1 MPLRSIA
8 TRSTSYTRVVV
19 TWDRRCGCG
28 KGQLCLALVLALL
41 VGVWASAAQA
51 QEGERVFQRCYACH
65 SLDPAER
72 GLSGPTLR
80 GIFGRRAGTLDGFD
94 YSRSLREAGRDGL
107 VWSAETLDRFL
118 DDPEALVPGVR
129 MGGVRLRDAAERRA
143 LIRWLQ
149 DPAR

>member
-1 MPLRSIA
+1 
-8 TRSTSYTRVVV
+8 VV
-19 TWDRRCGCG
+19 
-28 KGQLCLALVLALL
+28 ALALL
-41 VGVWASAAQA
+41 VGVSESVACA

-80 GIFGRRAGTLDGFD
+80 GIFGRRAGTLDSFD

-118 DDPEALVPGVR
+118 EDPEAVVQGVR
-129 MGGVRLRDAAERRA
+129 MGGIRLRNAAERRA
-143 LIRWLQ
+143 LIRWLE
-149 DPAR
+149 RVTK

>member
-1 MPLRSIA
+1 MV
-8 TRSTSYTRVVV
+8 TRDYWRGRRARQSFV
-19 TWDRRCGCG
+19 T
-28 KGQLCLALVLALL
+28 LALALL
-41 VGVWASAAQA
+41 AGLWWDAAWA

-65 SLDPAER
+65 SFDPAER

-80 GIFGRRAGTLDGFD
+80 GIFGRRAGTLDDFD

-118 DDPEALVPGVR
+118 EDPEAVVQGVR
-129 MGGVRLRDAAERRA
+129 MGGVRLRNAAERRA

-149 DPAR
+149 NAAK

>member
-1 MPLRSIA
+1 M
-8 TRSTSYTRVVV
+8 
-19 TWDRRCGCG
+19 
-28 KGQLCLALVLALL
+28 LALL
-41 VGVWASAAQA
+41 AGLWWDAAWA

-94 YSRSLREAGRDGL
+94 YSQPLKEAGRDGL

-118 DDPEALVPGVR
+118 EDPEAVVQGVR
-129 MGGVRLRDAAERRA
+129 MGRVRLRNTEERRA
-143 LIRWLQ
+143 LIRWLE
-149 DPAR
+149 RVTK

>member
-1 MPLRSIA
+1 L
-8 TRSTSYTRVVV
+8 TV
-19 TWDRRCGCG
+19 T
-28 KGQLCLALVLALL
+28 LL
-41 VGVWASAAQA
+41 VFVSACPALAQD
-51 QEGERVFQRCYACH
+51 GERIFQRRYACH

-94 YSRSLREAGRDGL
+94 YSSAIREAGRQSL
-107 VWSAETLDRFL
+107 VWTEATLDRFL
-118 DDPEALVPGVR
+118 EDPEALVPGAR

-149 DPAR
+149 NAAK